1 MLENAFLCIWISD
14 TKIIL
19 KKKSDSKKQMFKN
32 SNIKKAV

>member
-1 MLENAFLCIWISD
+1 MPEYAFLRIWISD
-14 TKIIL
+14 TQIIL